1 MNSLMSARRR
11 SSVAAASPA
20 VRPTWPP
27 AWLAGVVI
35 VAALGVAS
43 LSYAA
48 ILGPQSILPGGDH
61 MNAAAH
67 VWARYAAAYDISL
80 AIALVAFLAARAYRM
95 LAGALI
101 QGTVAEA
108 LLAVVAL
115 ADHRWEQI
123 PADMLLIAAFVTAAV
138 KLGGYP
144 GRRDAAAAVR

>member
-1 MNSLMSARRR
+1 
-11 SSVAAASPA
+11 VT
-20 VRPTWPP
+20 V
-27 AWLAGVVI
+27 G
-35 VAALGVAS
+35 ALGVAS

-48 ILGPQSILPGGDH
+48 MLGPQT
-61 MNAAAH
+61 
-67 VWARYAAAYDISL
+67 WARYAAAYDISL
-80 AIALVAFLAARAYRM
+80 AIALVAFLAVRAYRM

-123 PADMLLIAAFVTAAV
+123 PADMLLIAAFVIAAV